1 MDLSFLPQRFIDAI
15 SNINVSNLYE
25 IRIRIDEVVQVNVKG
40 QVLPLALDNSQVYC
54 NKLDM
59 DYIISKL
66 TEGSLYAFNE
76 QIKKGYL
83 PGSDGVRVGIAGR
96 CVTDNDSVITIKDIT
111 SLNVRLPHQILG
123 SANIIYNKLFLNNI
137 YNTLIV
143 SPPFMGKTTLLKDL
157 VRLFNENYNNI
168 LIVDER
174 GEFADIKGK
183 NIDKISFST
192 KQFAFD
198 VGLRTMSPDI
208 VVMDELCTKNDW
220 DSANYAV
227 NNGVKLIATTH
238 ALDENQLIRKN
249 HFINGVFD
257 RYVLLDNVKKG
268 QVNKYLDGEF
278 NAI

>member
-1 MDLSFLPQRFIDAI
+1 MSKCIGCG
-15 SNINVSNLYE
+15 
-25 IRIRIDEVVQVNVKG
+25 VKL
-40 QVLPLALDNSQVYC
+40 QSSDPL
-54 NKLDM
+54 
-59 DYIISKL
+59 
-66 TEGSLYAFNE
+66 
-76 QIKKGYL
+76 KKGYL
-83 PGSDGVRVGIAGR
+83 PGNNGVRVGIAGR
-96 CVTDNDSVITIKDIT
+96 CVTDNDCVITIKDIT

-123 SANIIYNKLFLNNI
+123 SANMIYNKLYLSNI
-137 YNTLIV
+137 DNTLIV

-157 VRLFNENYNNI
+157 IRLFNENYSNI
-168 LIVDER
+168 LVVDER
-174 GEFADIKGK
+174 GEFAGIKGK

-220 DSANYAV
+220 ESASFAV

-238 ALDENQLIRKN
+238 ALDENQLKRKN
-249 HFINGVFD
+249 YFINGVFD